1 MSDFKSFIQEQ
12 FLEISST
19 LHEPEMVREL
29 RQKGKSLFDF
39 QGFPHNKLEKW
50 RHKAIDL
57 LLEPTETDK
66 THYAI
71 QQKPL
76 PYRPV
81 EEFFTCDIQ
90 DIGTTKYTFLNGWFV
105 HDNQPLEISENGVIV
120 GSILA
125 AFEKYP
131 ELIQNHF
138 AKFDLEKQDGF
149 HSLNQALFTD
159 GLFIYIPDNVIVEQP
174 LQIVSVVDDYS
185 KIIVQHRHLVIVGKN
200 SSLAVVHCDDS
211 IHEEKSLI
219 NNILEADIAENGQLH
234 YYKMENKDAHTFLIN
249 HTFINQKRDSR
260 FVSNMITF
268 NSGYVRNEIQVNL
281 NEPGADAKLYGL
293 YLVDKKQYVDNQ
305 VNVFHNAPDCT
316 SNQIYKGIADDEAGA
331 NFNGHIVVQKDAQ
344 HTVAFQVNK
353 NIALTDEAK
362 ITTRPF
368 LEIYADDVKCSHG
381 ATVGQLD
388 ENAMFYI
395 RSRGIC
401 QRNARMLL
409 MYAFANEVANFVLID
424 KLRERLNDMIKR
436 RLQGELTIC
445 DQCMLH
451 CSDEKNFT
459 FEIDETQ
466 LKRSK

>member
-1 MSDFKSFIQEQ
+1 MNDLKSFIQEQ
-12 FLEISST
+12 FLEISSA
-19 LHEPEMVREL
+19 LHDPEMIREI
-29 RQKGKSLFDF
+29 RNKGKALFDI
-39 QGFPHNKLEKW
+39 QGLPHNKMEKW
-50 RHKAIDL
+50 RHKAIDT
-57 LLEPTETDK
+57 LLEPTGEDTV
-66 THYAI
+66 HYSI

-90 DIGTTKYTFLNGWFV
+90 NIGTSMYTFLNGWYV
-105 HDNQPLEISENGVIV
+105 HDKQPLEIMKNGVII
-120 GSILA
+120 GSILV

-131 ELIQNHF
+131 ELIAKHF
-138 AKFDLEKQDGF
+138 AKVDPEKHDGLV
-149 HSLNQALFTD
+149 SLNQALFTD
-159 GLFIYIPDNVIVEQP
+159 GIFIYVPDNVNVEQP
-174 LQIVSVVDDYS
+174 LQIVSVVDTPS
-185 KIIVQHRHLVIVGKN
+185 KITVQHRHLVIVGKN
-200 SSLAVVHCDDS
+200 SSLALVHCDDS
-211 IHEEKSLI
+211 IKEERSFI
-219 NNILEADIAENGQLH
+219 NNVLEADVAENGQLH
-234 YYKMENKDAHTFLIN
+234 YYKLENKDARTFVVN
-249 HTFINQKRDSR
+249 NTFVNQKRDSR
-260 FVSNMITF
+260 FVSNMISF
-268 NSGYVRNEIQVNL
+268 NSGYVRNGIQVNL
-281 NEPGADAKLYGL
+281 NEAGADAKLYGL

-305 VNVFHNAPDCT
+305 VSVLHNAPDCT

-331 NFNGHIVVQKDAQ
+331 NFSGHIVVQKDAQ
-344 HTVAFQVNK
+344 RTAAFQINR
-353 NIALTDEAK
+353 NIALTDDAK

-381 ATVGQLD
+381 ATIGQLD
-388 ENAMFYI
+388 ENAMFYL

-459 FEIDETQ
+459 FELDETKF
-466 LKRSK
+466 KR